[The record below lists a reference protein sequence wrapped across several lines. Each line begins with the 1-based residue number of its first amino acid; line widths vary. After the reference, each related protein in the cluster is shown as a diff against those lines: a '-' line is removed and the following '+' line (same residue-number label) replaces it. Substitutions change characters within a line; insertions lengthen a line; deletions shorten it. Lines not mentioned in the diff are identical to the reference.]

1 MPVGYMPVGYTFR
14 SVSNEY
20 LKVSSDAM
28 FMRTVYKDASNV
40 FFLDNITPN
49 FFLAIQCDR
58 NTKSTNKFKT

>member
-1 MPVGYMPVGYTFR
+1 MSVGYMPVGYTFR

-40 FFLDNITPN
+40 FF
-49 FFLAIQCDR
+49 
-58 NTKSTNKFKT
+58 